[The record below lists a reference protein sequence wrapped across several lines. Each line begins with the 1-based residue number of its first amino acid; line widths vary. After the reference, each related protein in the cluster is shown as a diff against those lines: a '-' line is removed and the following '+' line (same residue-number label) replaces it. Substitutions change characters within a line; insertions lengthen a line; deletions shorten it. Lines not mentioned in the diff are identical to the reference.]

1 KLLHGVSL
9 GYRLYNGCGSE
20 NLIRAAVEAVNGEDS
35 KGCSGQVQAVLGHSS
50 SGVSEDI
57 NLILSSLSI
66 PQVSYLSTCAC
77 LSNKKRYPTFFRTV
91 PSDRF
96 QVIGLVQLMKHFDW
110 RWVGIIYS
118 PGLYSEEGTSEF
130 VKEAEKEGVCVEYR
144 LPYSKI
150 YENYFNTIV
159 QTLRE
164 SSSKVVLLFLSLS
177 YTKSFLSEIE
187 NYNITGKQWVGSE
200 SWITQ
205 ADLASV
211 ERKNILQGAIG
222 FALPQASIPGLG
234 EFLLSLKPSDEPQSA
249 IIKAIWE
256 TFFDCSFS
264 PSNTSTMCTGTEDLR
279 TVSSDY
285 TDVAYFRAEN
295 NVYKAVYLV
304 AYALHALLQCQNGSN
319 PTTGKPCVTKDDVQ
333 PKLVSSGIS
342 NQVPRSVC
350 REPCPPGTRKAIN
363 KRRPVCCFDCFVC
376 PEGTISNQTN
386 TPIVRAN
393 NSELSFLLLFSLKL
407 CFLCSLTFIGR
418 PSEWSCML
426 RHTAF
431 GITFVLCIS
440 CVLGKTIVVLMA
452 FRATLPGHVLTFT
465 LIQVV
470 ICILWLTINPP
481 FPKMNMMYYKDKII
495 LECALGS
502 AVGFWA
508 VLGYIGLLALLCF
521 ILAFLARK
529 LPDSFNEA
537 KLITFSMLIFCA
549 VWIAFIPAY
558 VSSPG
563 KFTVAVEIFA
573 ILASSFGLL
582 VCIFVPKCYI
592 IIFRPDQNSKKHL
605 MGKIPPRTL

>member
-1 KLLHGVSL
+1 MFFSL
-9 GYRLYNGCGSE
+9 
-20 NLIRAAVEAVNGEDS
+20 
-35 KGCSGQVQAVLGHSS
+35 K
-50 SGVSEDI
+50 
-57 NLILSSLSI
+57 
-66 PQVSYLSTCAC
+66 VSYLSTCAC

-342 NQVPRSVC
+342 NQ
-350 REPCPPGTRKAIN
+350 A
-363 KRRPVCCFDCFVC
+363 
-376 PEGTISNQTN
+376 
-386 TPIVRAN
+386 
-393 NSELSFLLLFSLKL
+393 
-407 CFLCSLTFIGR
+407 
-418 PSEWSCML
+418 
-426 RHTAF
+426 
-431 GITFVLCIS
+431 
-440 CVLGKTIVVLMA
+440 
-452 FRATLPGHVLTFT
+452 
-465 LIQVV
+465 
-470 ICILWLTINPP
+470 
-481 FPKMNMMYYKDKII
+481 
-495 LECALGS
+495 
-502 AVGFWA
+502 
-508 VLGYIGLLALLCF
+508 
-521 ILAFLARK
+521 
-529 LPDSFNEA
+529 
-537 KLITFSMLIFCA
+537 
-549 VWIAFIPAY
+549 
-558 VSSPG
+558 
-563 KFTVAVEIFA
+563 
-573 ILASSFGLL
+573 
-582 VCIFVPKCYI
+582 
-592 IIFRPDQNSKKHL
+592 
-605 MGKIPPRTL
+605 